1 MKAYSKEFRERVIA
15 AKERGEAP
23 LSIAKRLEVS
33 FNWVYSL
40 LRRYLT
46 TGSYEALPNNAGAK
60 PKLSESDLEILRQTV
75 RDHPDATLEEL
86 KELTGFTVSKAT
98 LCRALK
104 KLKLSFKKKTF
115 NASEQKRPDVEEA
128 REVWKEEKA
137 TEDAAKFVFLDES
150 SINTGFSRL
159 YGRAPVGERLFDY
172 APDCRWK
179 TLTVLSSLR
188 LDGTT
193 EALVFEGALN
203 GEMFKGYI
211 EECLAPSL
219 KEGDIVIMDNLSSH
233 KVEGLE
239 KIVEEKGAR
248 IVYLPPYSP
257 DLNPV
262 ENMWSKI
269 KNQLRKQKERCKE
282 ILIEAVGT
290 ALRTITAQDAQG
302 WFGHC
307 GYCV

>member
-1 MKAYSKEFRERVIA
+1 MRAYSKEFRERVVA
-15 AKERGEAP
+15 AMKRGEKP

-33 FNWVYSL
+33 FNWVYNL
-40 LRRYLT
+40 LKRYRT
-46 TGSYEALPNNAGAK
+46 TGSYEALPSNAGAK

-75 RDHPDATLEEL
+75 LKHPDATLEEL
-86 KELTGFTVSKAT
+86 KELTGLAVSKAT

-104 KLKLSFKKKTF
+104 KLRLSFKKKTF
-115 NASEQKRPDVEEA
+115 NASEQKRPEVKEA
-128 REVWKEEKA
+128 RETWKEEKA
-137 TEDAAKFVFLDES
+137 TENAGKFVFLDES

-159 YGRAPVGERLFDY
+159 YGRAPIGERLFDY
-172 APDCRWK
+172 VPDCRWA
-179 TLTVLSSLR
+179 TMTVLSSLR

-203 GEMFKGYI
+203 GEMFKAYI
-211 EECLAPSL
+211 KECLAPSL
-219 KEGDIVIMDNLSSH
+219 KKGDIVIMDNLSSH

-239 KIVEEKGAR
+239 EIVEKRGAR
-248 IVYLPPYSP
+248 IEYLPPYSP

-269 KNQLRKQKERCKE
+269 KSQLRKKKERCKE
-282 ILIEAVGT
+282 ILVNAIGA

-302 WFGHC
+302 WFEHC

>member
-1 MKAYSKEFRERVIA
+1 MRAYSKEFRERVIA
-15 AKERGEAP
+15 AIKRGEEP

-33 FNWVYSL
+33 FSWVYNL
-40 LRRYLT
+40 LKRYRT

-75 RDHPDATLEEL
+75 RDYPDATLDEL
-86 KELTGFTVSKAT
+86 KELTGFAVSKAT
-98 LCRALK
+98 ICRALK

-115 NASEQKRPDVEEA
+115 HASEQKRPDVEKA

-137 TEDAAKFVFLDES
+137 TEDATDFVFLDES

-159 YGRAPVGERLFDY
+159 YGRSPIGERLFDY
-172 APDCRWK
+172 VPDCRWE
-179 TLTVLSSLR
+179 TMTVLSSLR

-193 EALVFEGALN
+193 ETLVFEGALN
-203 GEMFKGYI
+203 GEMFKGYV

-219 KEGDIVIMDNLSSH
+219 KKGDVVIMDNLSSH
-233 KVEGLE
+233 KVEGLRE
-239 KIVEEKGAR
+239 IVEERGAR
-248 IVYLPPYSP
+248 IEYLPPYSP

-269 KNQLRKQKERCKE
+269 KSQLRKTKERCKE
-282 ILIEAVGT
+282 ILFEAIGA
-290 ALRTITAQDAQG
+290 ALRTITKQDAKG
-302 WFGHC
+302 WFEHC